1 MASSLTTWM
10 GTPTSPLY
18 LISQRLFLQG
28 VCFSSS
34 SPTVS
39 SASGHLSMLSPSYLL
54 LVHSPWFLLQPRI
67 PLHLPRKAGTTEHPD
82 LQTWQHRNAHSLKW
96 NMGWL
101 GGWGWRN
108 GRQEFGRKCIFF
120 RRTHG
125 LGLSEALPT
134 YLQWS
139 PNTLETS
146 KDLCSSYLSSCAQS
160 QLRCMASLDE
170 VPRSVRAAHGLH
182 CSLAFG
188 LFISPVRIEPTS
200 PALHGAF
207 STTGLPGK
215 SPLLQF
221 CPLSEPLPLCSG

>member
-1 MASSLTTWM
+1 MVGGMRVAGNGRQGVRGGNASSLGELAWT
-10 GTPTSPLY
+10 GPL
-18 LISQRLFLQG
+18 G
-28 VCFSSS
+28 S
-34 SPTVS
+34 SP
-39 SASGHLSMLSPSYLL
+39 
-54 LVHSPWFLLQPRI
+54 
-67 PLHLPRKAGTTEHPD
+67 
-82 LQTWQHRNAHSLKW
+82 
-96 NMGWL
+96 
-101 GGWGWRN
+101 
-108 GRQEFGRKCIFF
+108 
-120 RRTHG
+120 
-125 LGLSEALPT
+125 PT

-160 QLRCMASLDE
+160 QLRCTASLDE
-170 VPRSVRAAHGLH
+170 VPRFSSAAHGLH

-221 CPLSEPLPLCSG
+221 CPLSRTSPPVFWIKPVAHQHIFKTSC